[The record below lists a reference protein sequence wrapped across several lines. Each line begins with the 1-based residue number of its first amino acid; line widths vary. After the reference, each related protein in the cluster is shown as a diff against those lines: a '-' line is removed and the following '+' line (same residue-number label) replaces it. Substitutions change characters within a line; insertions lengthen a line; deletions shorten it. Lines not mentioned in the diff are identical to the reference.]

1 MSLQFLIGRSGS
13 GKTHTI
19 YQMLIEESIKE
30 EDQNYFLIVPE
41 QYTLQTQ
48 KDIVDI
54 HPNHGTMNIDVVSFP
69 RLAYRVFEE
78 LSYYPDAVLE
88 DMGKRMVLRKI
99 LEEEKNQL
107 KIFGSSIQ
115 KPGFV
120 ENMKSMISE
129 LYQYQVKP
137 DALDALQSGEDGN
150 LNYKLHDLALIER
163 KFQEYLEGHFIVA
176 EQILEELSAK
186 VGNSKKIRDSVIY
199 LDGFTGFTPVQNQL
213 IGTLLQYAK
222 KIVISVTAD
231 SWIEKRQFVR
241 EYELFSMSSKMIW
254 QLKEIAKEQ
263 GIQVLPS
270 ILLEDTVPYRLK
282 EAADLAA
289 LEAGIFRYPV
299 KVYEK
304 DIEHIT
310 LFTQKDALEE
320 VYRICEKIE
329 YYVREKGYRYRDLA
343 VIAGD
348 MDHYRMHFEH
358 CFAEFH
364 IPYFIDHKKSMLNNP
379 CVETVRGIYQI
390 VQENFSYPSVFRYLK
405 AGMSHLSLEQID
417 KLENYVIAHGIRGKK
432 RWTTE
437 FVVPGPDLTEED
449 LKEVNES
456 REQFLDEVFE
466 FYSKCQEKDNTV
478 RDHMEILYSFLRNQ
492 RMEEQMETLRRNFED
507 KKDYVMEKTYAQ
519 IYPYMIGLMDKM
531 VNILGAEKMSASQV
545 LQILDSGLEEM
556 SIGVIPPGI
565 DQVVVGDLTRTRL
578 NRIKVLFFAGMNET
592 FIPNVPDGSGVLND
606 HERELL
612 EEKGLSLAETVI
624 QSAYAEQF
632 YLYLAIS
639 KPTDHLYLSYA
650 TVGNDGS
657 SMRPSYFIQRIQKV
671 LPQLKLTSFE
681 MSGIYTKEYGTHR
694 FVEGLRK
701 EMEDGGQQEWKG
713 IGKTLLEEEQI
724 RSFLKAA
731 CYENHENYLTSEA
744 AKEVYGEILQNSI
757 SRLEQFEACAYAHFL
772 RYGLKLYPR
781 REFKIGSVDLGNVF
795 HRALELISK
804 KIQVTYDDWKGIDDR
819 EQEILTE
826 EAVNRALSE
835 WNENLLNSS
844 RRNQYV
850 AKIIKRLT
858 RRTLWALIRHLEN
871 SDFKPYAFEI
881 SFSSYSDLKSANL
894 ELDHGIKMKL
904 NGKIDRVDRYED
916 EDGIY
921 LKVIDYKSGYAKFDL
936 MNLYYG
942 LQLQL
947 VLYMNAVLEIEEKKS
962 VGKPVIPAGIFY
974 YSLKDPL
981 VDQDP
986 ETDVEERILKKLQM
1000 DGYVNSDYHIIDH
1013 MERDLP
1019 AKCRSIPV
1027 SRTKKGYSAYSKI
1040 MDTQTFEHIRE
1051 FAVKKMLEA
1060 GNEMVGGKISIHPYR
1075 RKKET
1080 ACDYCEYREI
1090 CHFDS
1095 RLDVYRDLAEKKE
1108 KELLE
1113 MWKGDGDDGMDEG
1126 TTECD

>member
-99 LEEEKNQL
+99 LEEEKKRL

-137 DALDALQSGEDGN
+137 DALAALQSGEDGN

-379 CVETVRGIYQI
+379 CVETVRGVYQI

-432 RWTTE
+432 QWTTE

-449 LKEVNES
+449 LKEINES

-492 RMEEQMETLRRNFED
+492 RMEEQMEALKD
-507 KKDYVMEKTYAQ
+507 KLLGYA
-519 IYPYMIGLMDKM
+519 GADER
-531 VNILGAEKMSASQV
+531 VFVDVAGAE
-545 LQILDSGLEEM
+545 G
-556 SIGVIPPGI
+556 
-565 DQVVVGDLTRTRL
+565 
-578 NRIKVLFFAGMNET
+578 
-592 FIPNVPDGSGVLND
+592 
-606 HERELL
+606 
-612 EEKGLSLAETVI
+612 
-624 QSAYAEQF
+624 
-632 YLYLAIS
+632 
-639 KPTDHLYLSYA
+639 
-650 TVGNDGS
+650 
-657 SMRPSYFIQRIQKV
+657 
-671 LPQLKLTSFE
+671 
-681 MSGIYTKEYGTHR
+681 
-694 FVEGLRK
+694 
-701 EMEDGGQQEWKG
+701 
-713 IGKTLLEEEQI
+713 
-724 RSFLKAA
+724 
-731 CYENHENYLTSEA
+731 
-744 AKEVYGEILQNSI
+744 
-757 SRLEQFEACAYAHFL
+757 
-772 RYGLKLYPR
+772 
-781 REFKIGSVDLGNVF
+781 
-795 HRALELISK
+795 
-804 KIQVTYDDWKGIDDR
+804 
-819 EQEILTE
+819 
-826 EAVNRALSE
+826 
-835 WNENLLNSS
+835 
-844 RRNQYV
+844 
-850 AKIIKRLT
+850 
-858 RRTLWALIRHLEN
+858 
-871 SDFKPYAFEI
+871 
-881 SFSSYSDLKSANL
+881 
-894 ELDHGIKMKL
+894 
-904 NGKIDRVDRYED
+904 
-916 EDGIY
+916 
-921 LKVIDYKSGYAKFDL
+921 
-936 MNLYYG
+936 
-942 LQLQL
+942 
-947 VLYMNAVLEIEEKKS
+947 
-962 VGKPVIPAGIFY
+962 
-974 YSLKDPL
+974 
-981 VDQDP
+981 
-986 ETDVEERILKKLQM
+986 
-1000 DGYVNSDYHIIDH
+1000 
-1013 MERDLP
+1013 
-1019 AKCRSIPV
+1019 
-1027 SRTKKGYSAYSKI
+1027 
-1040 MDTQTFEHIRE
+1040 
-1051 FAVKKMLEA
+1051 
-1060 GNEMVGGKISIHPYR
+1060 
-1075 RKKET
+1075 
-1080 ACDYCEYREI
+1080 
-1090 CHFDS
+1090 
-1095 RLDVYRDLAEKKE
+1095 
-1108 KELLE
+1108 
-1113 MWKGDGDDGMDEG
+1113 
-1126 TTECD
+1126 